1 METKLFGFIP
11 IGARDKFQAGK
22 GNMLGKL
29 LGIFTV
35 TNAIGLEIDMAELV
49 AKLTQVRIHMS
60 LSDHN

>member
-1 METKLFGFIP
+1 
-11 IGARDKFQAGK
+11 
-22 GNMLGKL
+22 MLGKL